1 MQRLASDAAV
11 WIDLGR
17 WTRTDGSQEQE
28 REAPPPVS
36 QWEGRVL
43 ELLESQQKLTANQWK
58 IAGAA
63 TLGDMLD
70 FFDFFLIGFV
80 LAFVVKDWNLTY
92 GESGAILL
100 ASGVSAPF
108 GSLFYGWLADKV
120 GRRTSLITAIL
131 NVSIATG
138 AMALTPSGGWQYLV
152 ACRFV
157 VGFGVT
163 GLYSVDITLIQ
174 EFSASHNRGWI
185 TGLTTTMLPAGQ
197 LLAALLGAFAAP
209 YIGWRGLV
217 AVGLLPALLCLYV
230 RAFVPESP
238 HWLLR
243 RGRVDEAR
251 KSLAWALQIDPAS
264 VTLPEVLPPVEH
276 TRWLE
281 LFRYP
286 RSIVAGCLTGLTQTG
301 GVALALWMVT
311 LFVMVLK
318 ITPPEASKLV
328 IWVSIMAIA
337 GRFFCSYISDAWGR
351 RASGIVSCLISAGFM
366 SLAGYLHDAVLGG
379 VSLFYAMILL
389 QNFFGSGNYS
399 IVGPYMGEM
408 WPSRLRGSGMGLVYG
423 VGNLGK
429 FIGPAGLALIAGSD
443 NYVSP
448 KATMDALIPGF
459 NYFAEWYLI
468 GAFAFWL
475 IAPETRGRTIAQIDE
490 AMSSMQSR
498 GSEVVSAICGIVGAV
513 LTILIQ
519 PFAPLVVFAA
529 VAMTIASPTIGGA
542 LMIACSAGLVYLGL
556 GTFVAF
562 TPVVGTL
569 CVLAMVLVFVAGVA
583 SIMSGLGRPAGQ
595 SIQPA
600 VSS

>member
-1 MQRLASDAAV
+1 
-11 WIDLGR
+11 
-17 WTRTDGSQEQE
+17 
-28 REAPPPVS
+28 
-36 QWEGRVL
+36 VL
-43 ELLESQQKLTANQWK
+43 DLLENQKKLTINQWK

-80 LAFVVKDWNLTY
+80 LAFVVKDWGLTF
-92 GESGAILL
+92 GQSGAILL

-120 GRRTSLITAIL
+120 GRRTSLILAIL
-131 NVSIATG
+131 NVSLATG
-138 AMALTPSGGWQYLV
+138 AMALTPSGGWMYLV

-197 LLAALLGAFAAP
+197 LLASLLGAFAAP

-230 RAFVPESP
+230 RAYVPESP

-243 RGRVDEAR
+243 RGRLDEAR
-251 KSLAWALQIDPAS
+251 KSLAWALQIDAAS
-264 VTLPEVLPPVEH
+264 ITLPEVPPPVEH

-281 LFRYP
+281 LFKYP

-301 GVALALWMVT
+301 GVALSLWMVT

-318 ITPPEASKLV
+318 VSPPEASKLV
-328 IWVSIMAIA
+328 IWVSISAIA
-337 GRFFCSYISDAWGR
+337 GRFFCSWISDALGR
-351 RASGIVSCLISAGFM
+351 RASGVLSCLVAAAFM
-366 SLAGYLHDAVLGG
+366 SLAGYLHDVYIGTA
-379 VSLFYAMILL
+379 SMFYVMIELWS
-389 QNFFGSGNYS
+389 FMGSGNYS

-443 NYVSP
+443 NFVSP
-448 KATMDALIPGF
+448 KATIDALIPGF
-459 NYFAEWYLI
+459 NYFAQWYLI

-490 AMSSMQSR
+490 AMSLLQSR
-498 GSEVVSAICGIVGAV
+498 SSEVISAICGIAGAV
-513 LTILIQ
+513 LAILVQ

-529 VAMTIASPTIGGA
+529 VAMTIASPTIGGG
-542 LMIACSAGLVYLGL
+542 LMIACSVGLVYLGL
-556 GTFVAF
+556 GTFMAF
-562 TPVVGTL
+562 TPIIGTL
-569 CVLAMVLVFVAGVA
+569 CALAIVLVFIAGVA
-583 SIMSGLGRPAGQ
+583 SIVTGLGRPI
-595 SIQPA
+595 SSPQP
-600 VSS
+600 VVTS